1 MTDQGSSRQDLSV
14 LMAAA
19 ADAAPSERIQY
30 RDGIASYG
38 DEAIGELSAWL
49 ADPRLQ
55 AFAIRTIVAA
65 ARHGTKERAVAALR
79 TVDANAPDHI
89 RHDVDD
95 GLAALGTRPSSKVTT
110 PQGRIDPDSLDDALY
125 THLVH
130 VAGHRRYVTYTD
142 AAVVVGLSMRNPH
155 HRKVIGQLLGR
166 ISQNEALQSRPMLS
180 SIVVSKDATD
190 KLGSGFYQLGRE
202 LALFRPDEDERTF
215 ATREATRTFD
225 YWSQR
230 VRIPGGPTATG
241 APDYRTRGPR
251 EAPPDAI
258 GPCGFTGDEGAC
270 RNPGRWD
277 RDWVLSCTTHA
288 LARKPTP
295 WTR

>member
-1 MTDQGSSRQDLSV
+1 MTDQESSRQDLSV
-14 LMAAA
+14 LMTAA

-38 DEAIGELSAWL
+38 DEAIGELSGWL
-49 ADPRLQ
+49 ADPRLR

-65 ARHGTKERAVAALR
+65 APHGTKERAVAALR
-79 TVDANAPDHI
+79 TVDASAPDYI
-89 RHDVDD
+89 GRDVDAA
-95 GLAALGTRPSSKVTT
+95 LASLGTRRSSTVTA
-110 PQGRIDPDSLDDALY
+110 PQGHVDPDGLDDDLY
-125 THLVH
+125 THLVEE
-130 VAGHRRYVTYTD
+130 AGHHRYVTYTE
-142 AAVVVGLSMRNPH
+142 AARVVGLSMRNPH

-202 LALFRPDEDERTF
+202 LALMQKGEDERTF
-215 ATREATRTFD
+215 AKREATRTFD
-225 YWSQR
+225 YWSLR

-258 GPCGFTGDEGAC
+258 GPCGFTGSEGAC
-270 RNPGRWD
+270 QNPGRWD
-277 RDWVLSCTTHA
+277 RDGILSCTTHA